1 MKGATEMNKL
11 LSLYTKGIVL
21 FKVLWKF
28 LLVVV
33 MLIVL
38 WLG

>member
-1 MKGATEMNKL
+1 MNKL
-11 LSLYTKGIVL
+11 LLLSTKDVVL